1 MRRRLISA
9 AFLGVWLVLLAGDFC
24 DDVGL
29 FDDDDGTVDKALDAA
44 LADLGQAV
52 DTGSDFSIAAS
63 VTARHDFRLAHPVLL
78 PTRFETLEIVPSFLL
93 QASAA
98 AEPTNFFRERS
109 TVLLL

>member
-1 MRRRLISA
+1 MRGRLISA

-24 DDVGL
+24 DDLGL
-29 FDDDDGTVDKALDAA
+29 FDDDGGTVDQALDAA
-44 LADLGQAV
+44 LADLGQAL

-78 PTRFETLEIVPSFLL
+78 PARFATAEMVPSFLL

-98 AEPTNFFRERS
+98 PEP
-109 TVLLL
+109 